1 MGQQINMELT
11 PPAGAADWHERD
23 LPNERIRAP
32 LRAANA
38 TFLDLVGGPSTLA
51 ATFGCAHR
59 TVARHPGTVAS
70 REAVVAALP
79 YALFDLRF
87 RDEPFWRAAAGGA
100 VAVQDGATAVTIE
113 RSATAFARVA
123 VVFAW
128 HVADLCVASAS
139 MVLGAPPGVV
149 RQIAALPIGALD
161 PIAHRLAP
169 ALAARFV
176 QRDVFWDRVGRCL
189 RDPAPDALAQL
200 RLLGLQ
206 LAGTDSARRQQL
218 QRRDRREDR
227 IAAVDRPGAR
237 D

>member
-1 MGQQINMELT
+1 MGPQINMELT
-11 PPAGAADWHERD
+11 PPAGTADWHERH
-23 LPNERIRAP
+23 LPNERIRAA

-38 TFLDLVGGPSTLA
+38 TFLDLVSGPSPLA
-51 ATFGCAHR
+51 GSFGCAHR
-59 TVARHPGTVAS
+59 VLARHPGTAAA

-100 VAVQDGATAVTIE
+100 IAVQDGMPAMPIE
-113 RSATAFARVA
+113 RSAAAFARVA

-128 HVADLCVASAS
+128 HVADLCAASAS
-139 MVLGAPPGVV
+139 MVLGAPAGVV
-149 RQIAALPIGALD
+149 RQVAALPIGALD
-161 PIAHRLAP
+161 PVAHRLAP

-176 QRDVFWDRVGRCL
+176 QRDVFWDRFGRCL
-189 RDPAPDALAQL
+189 RDPSPDGLAQL

-218 QRRDRREDR
+218 QRRDRKD
-227 IAAVDRPGAR
+227 A
-237 D
+237 